1 MRNYNNDLQCVNVYV
16 FYFLKHIIIY
26 KSSNVQKMLSI
37 FFKISQVEKKQGTFI
52 IYDTLNTVILKFIID
67 ILNI

>member
-1 MRNYNNDLQCVNVYV
+1 MKQ
-16 FYFLKHIIIY
+16 H